1 MADNA
6 VVDFEGNFPF
16 HYWSLTGEIMTY
28 PKDVQKVIDENSAA
42 LKTYYGLDSRFSRD
56 IAIFF
61 LYLSVYGLSPVIT
74 SAFRSP
80 EKQKELLQRWNAG
93 DPSIVVKP
101 AVSSLHSRTDW
112 KGNPAAAAIDIQT
125 NNPELAARIAE
136 ALGIGA
142 GYRFTPPDKVHFY
155 MKGA

>member
-1 MADNA
+1 MADSA
-6 VVDFEGNFPF
+6 VIEFESNFPF
-16 HYWSLTGEIMTY
+16 RNRSLTGGCMTY
-28 PKDVQKVIDENSAA
+28 PAEIQKIIDENSAA

-56 IAIFF
+56 VAIFY
-61 LYLSVYGLSPVIT
+61 LYLAQYGLSPVIT

-80 EKQKELLQRWNAG
+80 EKQKELMRRWNAG

-101 AVSSLHSRTDW
+101 AVNSLHSRTDW
-112 KGNPAAAAIDIQT
+112 MGNPAAAAIDIQT

-142 GYRFTPPDKVHFY
+142 GYRFTVPDKVHFY